1 MTHFLVRISVH
12 FLIQVAIKTPK
23 VSRSCGSHFVSK
35 NSLTGWGKVD
45 TGPKMWTNIPWK
57 HINPSLVVF
66 QCVPQ
71 FFVKFNPKTP
81 KTLHRNHLPLN
92 AGEACFLG
100 ENPQK
105 IAIPTYLE
113 AKKVRNR
120 FSSLSWIDPR
130 NSGLKW
136 SIFDEVMLPKF
147 LRNFFGP
154 FFFWLWFEN
163 FVATWWKNRWQN
175 EVKNC
180 VTMLFSLNPN

>member
-1 MTHFLVRISVH
+1 MAHILYQKILWRVGTRLILVPKCEPTSHENIST
-12 FLIQVAIKTPK
+12 L
-23 VSRSCGSHFVSK
+23 
-35 NSLTGWGKVD
+35 
-45 TGPKMWTNIPWK
+45 PWWFS
-57 HINPSLVVF
+57 NVF
-66 QCVPQ
+66 HN
-71 FFVKFNPKTP
+71 FSFNPKTR

-92 AGEACFLG
+92 AGEACILG

-136 SIFDEVMLPKF
+136 SIFDEVMLPKL

-175 EVKNC
+175 EVTNC